1 MFIFLYGYT
10 HTNTHSY
17 LSALKCFFQ
26 RVFEKQIWKI
36 GSKKSP
42 LKKSAPAA
50 FSAMWAFSRINKI
63 KVFAGGEEGLVRPV
77 MFESQVCRLTSDSAA
92 RLRCPFGP
100 QPRLPL
106 IPEGPRVGEW
116 RQLPRSSSSSVSFPQ
131 LSILFLDGSLTPRKA
146 DRINELQWLSLSKYC
161 PLLTPFMSSRLLIP
175 CLPSESNLSKLR
187 LLAVG
192 FRVF

>member
-1 MFIFLYGYT
+1 
-10 HTNTHSY
+10 
-17 LSALKCFFQ
+17 
-26 RVFEKQIWKI
+26 
-36 GSKKSP
+36 
-42 LKKSAPAA
+42 
-50 FSAMWAFSRINKI
+50 MWAFGRMNKI
-63 KVFAGGEEGLVRPV
+63 KVFAGYGEVWGGASCASCDVPIAGLSPDLSQCRTAPLPV
-77 MFESQVCRLTSDSAA
+77 WAA
-92 RLRCPFGP
+92 A
-100 QPRLPL
+100 PRLPL

-187 LLAVG
+187 LLAGG